1 MSKRLILLS
10 TAAAL
15 CLPGVAYAQ
24 AADAAAQPA
33 GEVPEIVVTAQKS
46 TERLSK
52 APVAVSVVSQALLDR
67 QGLTTGEQL
76 ATTVPTLKLSQN
88 GFAIRGIG
96 SNNGFSGY
104 STVATQFDGIY
115 NPSSAALGM
124 ALFDLGSIEVLRG
137 PQGTVYGRNAT
148 AGVVNINT
156 ADPGKSLGGSASV
169 QYGRFNEVKAQAAV
183 DLPVGDTRS
192 EEHTSELQSH

>member
-1 MSKRLILLS
+1 M
-10 TAAAL
+10 
-15 CLPGVAYAQ
+15 AQ
-24 AADAAAQPA
+24 
-33 GEVPEIVVTAQKS
+33 S
-46 TERLSK
+46 
-52 APVAVSVVSQALLDR
+52 LLDR
-67 QGLTTGEQL
+67 QGLTTSEQI

-115 NPSSAALGM
+115 NPSPVALSL
-124 ALFDLGSIEVLRG
+124 ALFDLGAIEVLRG

-156 ADPGKSLGGSASV
+156 ADRAAILAVVPACSMVGSTTFARRPPSIC
-169 QYGRFNEVKAQAAV
+169 R
-183 DLPVGDTRS
+183 
-192 EEHTSELQSH
+192 